1 MTFGDLWKTLDWSGA
16 EMEETS
22 WLKENEGE
30 ETDPDFKMKFRMTLV
45 EQAIF
50 GEGEQKKEAQ
60 YMLHMAGV
68 LPQIVAFLKAH
79 NLLEESVDDRG
90 DSAQHKAIE
99 EASPS
104 PAGGRVGGG
113 E

>member
-30 ETDPDFKMKFRMTLV
+30 EVDPDFRLKFRMTLV

-50 GEGEQKKEAQ
+50 GEGEQKTRSADICCTWRVYWE
-60 YMLHMAGV
+60 
-68 LPQIVAFLKAH
+68 QIVAISK
-79 NLLEESVDDRG
+79 S
-90 DSAQHKAIE
+90 
-99 EASPS
+99 
-104 PAGGRVGGG
+104 
-113 E
+113 